1 VEAWRRAA
9 AGAGNCNHR
18 RYLPRLLDLVLTGVV
33 DPTAFITR
41 HEKPTSAIDAY
52 RSFDLR
58 EDGWLKT
65 VLDVA

>member
-1 VEAWRRAA
+1 
-9 AGAGNCNHR
+9 HR
-18 RYLPRLLDLVLTGVV
+18 RYLPRLLDLVLTGAV
-33 DPTAFITR
+33 DPLAFITR
-41 HEKPTSAIDAY
+41 HEKPTAAIDAY